1 MEVFLKNI
9 KLRSLLIGAL
19 SIVMAASLASP
30 AKAAKNGTVFLYETN
45 PLSGFNSSVVGYNLV
60 TNSTVGYLRSS
71 GFGYYDNKRN
81 WIQNTTF
88 GTYRVVSNKAND
100 FRVQYTVKPGRVWSD
115 GTPITGIDLLLT
127 HVRLS
132 REYAK
137 AAGLGDWAAKDT
149 MAFNDAGLSS
159 STYSQFNAGDPIVSG
174 DEMSVT
180 VRYKQRFP
188 DWWLGGLSP
197 SPVHAYM
204 HMVEDKTTLQNIAAN
219 EAARDRFYTAYKNKN
234 TAVLRE
240 IGKIWSTAY
249 NIADVNASTTNPLLW
264 VTNGGFNVVSAIKGQ
279 SVTLK
284 ANPRYNSGPAM
295 SGDIENIVMKFV
307 SDGNPAIQALA
318 NGEISIYAGQQTADG
333 VAALRKLKGI
343 TTVGGEGGAYEHV
356 DLRSGPYYSGGT
368 PYNGLFS
375 GNGAQA
381 TNLRKAFLLCIPR
394 QEIVTKLV
402 APVNPDIPVLRSVT
416 VPTHVDP
423 LYPRVIGANG
433 SAYYVGE
440 QEALNKRG
448 LALVQRYYPNALRNP
463 VKVNFLV
470 PGNNPRRAAMALL
483 IKANAAKC
491 GFDVVNDVQVN
502 WSPLLRDS
510 KYDATFFA
518 WAATSTA
525 QGSIRANWR
534 SDGSNNYSGALG
546 GSGLDAA
553 LDDVFS
559 RPMSSTVLAASFI
572 KIERTLFGNAYTL
585 PIFQH
590 PAVMAYDSD
599 LKNVKLSAL
608 SPTTAWNYWEW
619 KY

>member
-1 MEVFLKNI
+1 M
-9 KLRSLLIGAL
+9 KLTRSAKFALATAAAVAMAVSLLT
-19 SIVMAASLASP
+19 P
-30 AKAAKNGTVFLYETN
+30 AQAAKNGTVFLYETN

-60 TNSTVGYLRSS
+60 TNSTIGYLRGS

-88 GTYRVVSNKAND
+88 GSYKVVSNKATD
-100 FRVQYTVKPGRVWSD
+100 FRVQYTVAPGRVWSD
-115 GTPITGIDLLLT
+115 GTPITGVDLLLT
-127 HVRLS
+127 HVILS

-137 AAGLGDWAAKDT
+137 AAGLGDWVAKDV
-149 MAFNDAGLSS
+149 MAFNAAGLSS
-159 STYSQFNAGDPIVSG
+159 SSYSLFNAGDPIVSS

-180 VRYKQRFP
+180 VRYKQKFP
-188 DWWLGGLSP
+188 DWWLGGLSAY
-197 SPVHAYM
+197 PVHAWTLLS
-204 HMVEDKTTLQNIAAN
+204 EDKTTLQSASAN
-219 EAARDRFYTAYKNKN
+219 LDAKERFYTAYKNKS
-234 TAVLRE
+234 TALLKD
-240 IGKIWSTAY
+240 IGKIWSTGF
-249 NIADVNASTTNPLLW
+249 NITDVNAATTNPLLW
-264 VTNGGFNVVSAIKGQ
+264 VNNGGFNTVSAIKGQ

-284 ANPRYNSGPAM
+284 ANPRYNSGPAV
-295 SGDIENIVMKFV
+295 SGDIQNIVMKFV
-307 SDGNPAIQALA
+307 SDGNPAIQALE
-318 NGEISIYAGQQTADG
+318 NGELSIYAGQQTADG
-333 VAALRKLKGI
+333 VAALKKLKGI

-381 TNLRKAFLLCIPR
+381 TNLRKAFLLCVPR
-394 QEIVTKLV
+394 EEIVTKLV
-402 APVNPDIPVLRSVT
+402 TPINPDIPVLRSVT

-423 LYPRVIGANG
+423 LYPKVIGANG
-433 SAYYVGE
+433 SAYYVGT
-440 QEALNKRG
+440 QAALNTRG
-448 LALVQRYYPNALRNP
+448 LALVKKYYPNALTNP

-483 IKANAAKC
+483 LKANAAKC
-491 GFDVVNDVQVN
+491 GFDVVNDTQVN
-502 WSPLLRDS
+502 WSPLLRES
-510 KYDATFFA
+510 KYDAAFFA

-534 SDGSNNYSGALG
+534 SDGSNNYSGAVG
-546 GSGLDAA
+546 GSGLDGN

-559 RPMSSTVLAASFI
+559 RPMSSTILGASFI
-572 KIERTLFGNAYTL
+572 KIERTVFGNAYSI

-608 SPTTAWNYWEW
+608 SPTTSWNYWEW

>member
-1 MEVFLKNI
+1 MKNV
-9 KLRSLLIGAL
+9 KMRSLLIGAL
-19 SIVMAASLASP
+19 SIVLAASLASP

-45 PLSGFNSSVVGYNLV
+45 PLSGFNSAVVGYNLV
-60 TNSTVGYLRSS
+60 TNSTIGYLRSS

-81 WIQNTTF
+81 WVQNTTF
-88 GTYRVVSNKAND
+88 GSYKVTSNKATD
-100 FRVQYTVKPGRVWSD
+100 FRVQYTVAPGRVWSD
-115 GTPITGIDLLLT
+115 GTPITGVDLLLT
-127 HVRLS
+127 HVILS

-137 AAGLGDWAAKDT
+137 AAGLGDWAAKEPL
-149 MAFNDAGLSS
+149 AFNSAGISS
-159 STYSQFNAGDPIVSG
+159 STYSQFVAGDPIISS

-180 VRYKQRFP
+180 VRYKQKFP
-188 DWWLGGLSP
+188 DWWLGGFSAY
-197 SPVHAYM
+197 PVHAWV
-204 HMVEDKTTLQNIAAN
+204 HMSEGKTTLQSASAN
-219 EAARDRFYTAYKNKN
+219 EAAKERFYTAYKNKS
-234 TAVLRE
+234 TALLKE
-240 IGKIWSTAY
+240 IGKIWSTGF
-249 NIADVNASTTNPLLW
+249 NITDVNAATTNPLLW
-264 VTNGGFNVVSAIKGQ
+264 VANGGFNVVSAIKGQ

-284 ANPRYNSGPAM
+284 ANPRYNSGPKM

-333 VAALRKLKGI
+333 VAALNKLKGI

-356 DLRSGPYYSGGT
+356 DLRSGPYYAGGT

-375 GNGAQA
+375 GNGAKA
-381 TNLRKAFLLCIPR
+381 TDLRRAFLLCVPR
-394 QEIVTKLV
+394 QEIITKLV
-402 APVNPDIPVLRSVT
+402 SPVNPDIPPLRSVT

-440 QEALNKRG
+440 QDALNKRG
-448 LALVQRYYPNALRNP
+448 AALVRKYFPDAMKNP

-470 PGNNPRRAAMALL
+470 PGNNPRRAAQSLL
-483 IKANAAKC
+483 LKANAAKC

-502 WSPLLRDS
+502 WSPLLRES

-546 GSGLDAA
+546 GSGLDAT
-553 LDDVFS
+553 LDDVFG
-559 RPMSSTVLAASFI
+559 RPMSSTVLGATFI
-572 KIERTLFGNAYTL
+572 KIERTIFGNAYTL
-585 PIFQH
+585 PLYQH

-608 SPTTAWNYWEW
+608 SPTTSWNYWEW